1 MGLLV
6 RTPLTETGKDYIG
19 MEIEHAADV
28 AERAARKAGQIL
40 EEWAV
45 KFTAREKSR
54 SNLVTEAD
62 FASQNAIHQIL
73 SETFPEHG
81 FLGEEG
87 LREPASGGEFRW
99 IIDPLD
105 GTGNYVHRFP
115 YYCVS
120 IALERRHEL
129 VAGIV
134 FDPNR
139 NEMFRAV
146 KGCGTTLNGTSVSVS
161 DYDRLSESMVVAS
174 LPVAVNADDPAVQ
187 RFLKVMP
194 LAQSLQRT
202 GSAALN
208 LCYVAAGRMEGYWS
222 TSLKPWDMAAGVLL
236 VEEAGGRVSRTNGDA
251 FNVELSDL
259 LATNGKSLHTELQKL
274 LESSDS

>member
-1 MGLLV
+1 
-6 RTPLTETGKDYIG
+6 
-19 MEIEHAADV
+19 MELEHAADV
-28 AERAARKAGQIL
+28 AERAARKAGRIL

-54 SNLVTEAD
+54 ANLVTEAD
-62 FASQNAIHQIL
+62 LASEHAIHRIL
-73 SETFPEHG
+73 SESFPEHG

-120 IALERRHEL
+120 IALERKNEL

-139 NEMFRAV
+139 NEMFRAIR
-146 KGCGTTLNGTSVSVS
+146 GAGTTLNGTRVSVS
-161 DYDRLSESMVVAS
+161 TFETLAESMVVAS
-174 LPVAVNADDPAVQ
+174 LPIPADVDDPAVQ

-194 LAQSLQRT
+194 AAQSLQRT

-208 LCYVAAGRMEGYWS
+208 LSYVAAGRMEGYWS

-236 VEEAGGRVSRTNGDA
+236 VEEAGGQISRTDGGA
-251 FNVELSDL
+251 FDVEVPDL
-259 LATNGKSLHTELQKL
+259 LATNGNSLHAELQEL
-274 LESSDS
+274 LQSPES